1 MNDGL
6 FYYSL
11 YTITT
16 IYIYMCV
23 CVYIYIYIMKLR
35 IQQYDDLLFIV
46 YLLFHFE
53 RHYLNY
59 NVKTQDLHDLEF
71 SPV

>member
-1 MNDGL
+1 
-6 FYYSL
+6 
-11 YTITT
+11 
-16 IYIYMCV
+16 MCV